1 MKNPQPLQQIDV
13 PDAGDRGDCKD
24 WDVAYRKW
32 LVRRGLTH
40 EIQRIESIV
49 QRSKRKGRKT

>member
-1 MKNPQPLQQIDV
+1 V

-32 LVRRGLTH
+32 LVRRGLIH